1 MTPEKA
7 IQQLIDE
14 GKLINLTLK
23 DQSAIKIYDAEVN
36 GEVRP
41 IFQTVSYSSEL
52 DVTVNIYCSVD
63 LVTARQYGEYLI
75 SLADKYENNDAVV
88 AEEKVEGDIDE

>member
-23 DQSAIKIYDAEVN
+23 NQSAIK
-36 GEVRP
+36 
-41 IFQTVSYSSEL
+41 
-52 DVTVNIYCSVD
+52 NI
-63 LVTARQYGEYLI
+63 
-75 SLADKYENNDAVV
+75 
-88 AEEKVEGDIDE
+88 

>member
-41 IFQTVSYSSEL
+41 IF
-52 DVTVNIYCSVD
+52 
-63 LVTARQYGEYLI
+63 
-75 SLADKYENNDAVV
+75 
-88 AEEKVEGDIDE
+88 